1 MNYEYCK
8 SYSYDYKTCF
18 NITYTNICGLIIF
31 MFQFNFITAIYFY
44 FIKICFDEIKLNIV

>member
-1 MNYEYCK
+1 MNYEFCK

-18 NITYTNICGLIIF
+18 NITYTNIYGLIVF
-31 MFQFNFITAIYFY
+31 MFQYNFLIAIYFY